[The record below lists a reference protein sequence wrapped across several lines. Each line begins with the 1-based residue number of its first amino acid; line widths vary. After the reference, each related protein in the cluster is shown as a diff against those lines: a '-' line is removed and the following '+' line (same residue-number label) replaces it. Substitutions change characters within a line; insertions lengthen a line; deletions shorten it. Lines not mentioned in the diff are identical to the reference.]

1 MSYRRTVLA
10 FLAFV
15 IGALSDLLLIRN
27 GLSLGGLTVLDTY
40 PALWPAWL
48 AAVLMS
54 SLLLEFWYSR
64 SGYAD
69 ADGPARE
76 SADPSGLQIP
86 LAMLLGMVVTHTAL
100 LIRDVIVDP
109 TSHNLWP
116 FEFLFW
122 GFAIAVPA
130 YIGSML
136 ARLMLNRARL

>member
-64 SGYAD
+64 GGYAD
-69 ADGPARE
+69 AVGLARE
-76 SADPSGLQIP
+76 SVGPGGLLIP